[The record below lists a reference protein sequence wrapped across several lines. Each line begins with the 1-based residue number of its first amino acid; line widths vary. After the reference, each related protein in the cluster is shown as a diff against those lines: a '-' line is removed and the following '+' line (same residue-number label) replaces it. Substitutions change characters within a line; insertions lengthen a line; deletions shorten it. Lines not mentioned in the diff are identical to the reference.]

1 MLIFII
7 ISLISRH
14 LICLPAA
21 SVDDRQLYLGIVPT
35 SKNLH
40 FSPESFFIYILVIS
54 ELTGYVLA
62 PLLKQKCFACPTW
75 SSHTSL
81 VTCSLWHSPGIN
93 SKGGTILQPFA
104 HSIWHHR
111 NPKDNRSMS
120 GQIWACIR
128 RLTGLELLDFTV
140 QSVFGI
146 NFYFV
151 EASSL
156 QGWGVQ
162 IFYILLSKKL
172 NSNMLV
178 FFK

>member
-7 ISLISRH
+7 ISLISMH

-21 SVDDRQLYLGIVPT
+21 SIDDRQLYLGIVPT

-62 PLLKQKCFACPTW
+62 LSWSRSALPAPPGAPTPPWLPPHFDIPLGLTA
-75 SSHTSL
+75 
-81 VTCSLWHSPGIN
+81 
-93 SKGGTILQPFA
+93 KGGTILKPFA
-104 HSIWHHR
+104 HSVWHHR
-111 NPKDNRSMS
+111 NPKDNRSIS
-120 GQIWACIR
+120 VQIWACTR
-128 RLTGLELLDFTV
+128 RLTGLELLNFTV
-140 QSVFGI
+140 QSSFGI

-156 QGWGVQ
+156 QGWGV
-162 IFYILLSKKL
+162 
-172 NSNMLV
+172 
-178 FFK
+178 